1 MHVVRLTDAPRYE
14 APGHHDMR
22 MFRLQGREAGPSEV
36 MWMGMSQLL
45 PGGRIDPS
53 ASPEEKFY
61 LVLEG
66 EVTFETPDGVVTL
79 GVWDS
84 CRIAPNESRALRNET
99 KRPATVL
106 LAMPLPGASPPTP
119 ARG

>member
-1 MHVVRLTDAPRYE
+1 
-14 APGHHDMR
+14 
-22 MFRLQGREAGPSEV
+22 
-36 MWMGMSQLL
+36 MSQIL
-45 PGGRIDPS
+45 PGGGIAPS

-66 EVTFETPDGVVTL
+66 EVIFETPDGVVML

-84 CRIAPNESRALRNET
+84 CRIAPNEMRALRNET

-106 LAMPLPGASPPTP
+106 LAMPLPNT

>member
-1 MHVVRLTDAPRYE
+1 MTAMHVVRLNDAPRYE
-14 APGHHDMR
+14 APGHADMR
-22 MFRLQGREAGPSEV
+22 MFRLQGREAGPADT

-45 PGGRIDPS
+45 PGGGIAPS

-61 LVLEG
+61 LVLDG

-84 CRIAPNESRALRNET
+84 CRIAPNEMRALRNET

-106 LAMPLPGASPPTP
+106 LAMPLPNT

>member
-1 MHVVRLTDAPRYE
+1 MHVVRLNDAPRYE
-14 APGHHDMR
+14 APGHADIR
-22 MFRLQGREAGPSEV
+22 MFRLQGREAGPADI

-45 PGGRIDPS
+45 PGGGIEPS

-84 CRIAPNESRALRNET
+84 CRIAPSETRALRNET

-106 LAMPLPGASPPTP
+106 LAMPLPNT